1 MTWGAVPG
9 GVRQWRAQQDYACR
23 SVIAIEWVVFC
34 LTSRG
39 RFGDD
44 EDAADHAAKV
54 IIEALLA
61 LKHERTGTIDD
72 VTAVCVV

>member
-1 MTWGAVPG
+1 M
-9 GVRQWRAQQDYACR
+9 
-23 SVIAIEWVVFC
+23 FC

-44 EDAADHAAKV
+44 EHAADNAAQV
-54 IIEALLA
+54 IIEGLLA

>member
-1 MTWGAVPG
+1 M
-9 GVRQWRAQQDYACR
+9 
-23 SVIAIEWVVFC
+23 FF

-54 IIEALLA
+54 IIEGLLA